1 MVNKSIIALLFI
13 QALSLSVSA
22 QTANKDSIAIDSI
35 MHNLPEVMVSGERPM
50 VKVNGNALIYDIKR
64 ITRNKPVDNIYEALK
79 ELPGVIEIGG
89 KLTLGG
95 QDVTVIVD
103 GNKTNLTQEQL
114 AQALRS
120 IQTNRLENVEVMY
133 NAPAQYNVRGACINI
148 NFTHETAEQQKIT
161 GEIYGMYDQ
170 SHDAAFQE
178 RASMVYTGK
187 KLSVDFI
194 YSHNHGNSFNTI
206 NSDSHH
212 SLNDGNTY
220 NIATYQREHTR
231 GHNHQIRL
239 SLGYNFTKRHNVNL
253 TYYGAYATSHKRQNT
268 NGSISS
274 DYKLNSEPWTH
285 DISLDY
291 KLPSDTKIGV
301 EYTYYDAPQTQYQ
314 NSIMGSH
321 TLNYTSDSRQRL
333 DIWNMYIKQEHAL
346 KNGWGLNYGINY
358 KTSKDNSYQAYFK
371 VDNESATL
379 PENTNGHKRE
389 NIINIFTGLNKNFNN
404 KIIINASIAAEY
416 YNNTFWNK
424 WNFLP
429 TINTTLIPAQGHI
442 LQFSFSSYSTYP
454 EYWAVQNFT
463 RYNNGGYGVITGNP
477 ELKPMHEYSTQLTYI
492 IKNKYVLRGWFIYVN
507 SPFMQTL
514 YQNPNELIENI
525 RVLNFDMHQQAGIMA
540 SLPLKSGKWYEGNLT
555 VLGVWLRQKDSDF
568 YDIPFDRNVIHGI
581 FSLHN
586 NFHISRK
593 PEITLSLNG
602 MIRTKSI
609 QADYDLPASGNVDAA
624 LQIKFLKQKRA
635 ILKIFC
641 NDIFETS
648 QISPYINFKGQY
660 IDMDLSCFRHFGVSF
675 SYAFGNYKEKKYKK
689 IDTSRFLK

>member
-1 MVNKSIIALLFI
+1 
-13 QALSLSVSA
+13 
-22 QTANKDSIAIDSI
+22 
-35 MHNLPEVMVSGERPM
+35 
-50 VKVNGNALIYDIKR
+50 
-64 ITRNKPVDNIYEALK
+64 
-79 ELPGVIEIGG
+79 
-89 KLTLGG
+89 
-95 QDVTVIVD
+95 
-103 GNKTNLTQEQL
+103 
-114 AQALRS
+114 
-120 IQTNRLENVEVMY
+120 MY

-507 SPFMQTL
+507 SSFMQTL

-540 SLPLKSGKWYEGNLT
+540 SLPLKSGKW
-555 VLGVWLRQKDSDF
+555 
-568 YDIPFDRNVIHGI
+568 
-581 FSLHN
+581 
-586 NFHISRK
+586 
-593 PEITLSLNG
+593 
-602 MIRTKSI
+602 IRTKSI
-609 QADYDLPASGNVDAA
+609 
-624 LQIKFLKQKRA
+624 
-635 ILKIFC
+635 KIYLLRLYK
-641 NDIFETS
+641 NYWT
-648 QISPYINFKGQY
+648 IN
-660 IDMDLSCFRHFGVSF
+660 L
-675 SYAFGNYKEKKYKK
+675 
-689 IDTSRFLK
+689 L